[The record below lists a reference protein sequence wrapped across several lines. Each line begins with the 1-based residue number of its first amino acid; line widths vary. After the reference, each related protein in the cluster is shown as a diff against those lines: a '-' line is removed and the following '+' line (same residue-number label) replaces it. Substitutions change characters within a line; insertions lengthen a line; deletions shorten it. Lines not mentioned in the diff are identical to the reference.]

1 VPLPP
6 REHHNR
12 CSTPTLNPSHRRP
25 LLGPRARSSRSGCS
39 SAPRRRRGDPPPL
52 VASRVPCCRSTL
64 LMWSRG
70 RARRRWKDLPHIQGK
85 EPLDSSPPPPLRW
98 FPQMPKGWLHG
109 GRPPGPSLQEA
120 AFTGLFWPPSGHTMP
135 QLYGGGSAPPTR
147 GYLPSGV
154 SPHPVLRAVAM
165 ILVEEEGKQV
175 GMALTPRRVAR
186 RPPTPEGPPS
196 VIRFPPRRRFQL
208 CWGLQAG
215 GPGLRQGSFP
225 VLRRWTSWRSVCL

>member
-1 VPLPP
+1 MARSRSPPSPPRRRSVPLPP

-39 SAPRRRRGDPPPL
+39 SAPRHRRGDPPPL
-52 VASRVPCCRSTL
+52 VASWVPCCRSPL

-120 AFTGLFWPPSGHTMP
+120 AFTGLFWPPPIARCLSST
-135 QLYGGGSAPPTR
+135 
-147 GYLPSGV
+147 V
-154 SPHPVLRAVAM
+154 AVM
-165 ILVEEEGKQV
+165 H
-175 GMALTPRRVAR
+175 R
-186 RPPTPEGPPS
+186 RPGDISLAECRPA
-196 VIRFPPRRRFQL
+196 R
-208 CWGLQAG
+208 
-215 GPGLRQGSFP
+215 SFE
-225 VLRRWTSWRSVCL
+225 WSQ